1 MTILLTIFGPFT
13 IFTVGNTGKF
23 KSPRLKNRIRL
34 GKEVTPIIRVVKSC
48 AIFRWIFGG
57 CSAHAVAALPIIEI
71 LQPCPGAEVV
81 VFYDE

>member
-1 MTILLTIFGPFT
+1 MTILLAIFGPFT
-13 IFTVGNTGKF
+13 IIRVGNTGKL
-23 KSPRLKNRIRL
+23 PRLKNRIRL

-57 CSAHAVAALPIIEI
+57 CTAQAVAALPIIEI

>member
-1 MTILLTIFGPFT
+1 MGPLQSLA
-13 IFTVGNTGKF
+13 VGNTGNPRVH
-23 KSPRLKNRIRL
+23 SPRLKNRIRL